1 MTNIFEYFTGLRGFH
16 VYSNTMNWKPHIGQ
30 KISFKQEHNNRYDKF
45 TVAGKTL
52 LKGRIG
58 AVNCWAY
65 SKESFLD
72 TSGMPYKKGKNF
84 KLPFMIQRLSHRL

>member
-1 MTNIFEYFTGLRGFH
+1 MANIFAYFTGLRGFH

-30 KISFKQEHNNRYDKF
+30 KIFFKHEHNNRYDKF

-58 AVNCWAY
+58 AV
-65 SKESFLD
+65 
-72 TSGMPYKKGKNF
+72 TVGHIPR
-84 KLPFMIQRLSHRL
+84 KLSRHIWYAN